1 MEGDPEKSN
10 DPSGDP
16 GSMIF
21 EDHDRFAGFLSSFPF
36 ELQPSLA
43 EIRKKAREDHVPII
57 RDDTQRFMA
66 FLMKMIQPRRIL
78 EIGTAVGFSAL
89 LMAHFDDA
97 LEELVTIE
105 NYEPRIQEASENFGR
120 SDAPVTFLKGDASE
134 ILKTI
139 DGSFDFVFIDAAKGQ
154 YPDYLNLVRD
164 HLTKGSVIVADN
176 ILQDGR
182 ILEPREA
189 LERRDRTIHKRIREY
204 LDMVMNDGSFQS
216 TILPVGDG
224 VAVSILVQTKGR

>member
-1 MEGDPEKSN
+1 
-10 DPSGDP
+10 
-16 GSMIF
+16 MIF
-21 EDHDRFAGFLSSFPF
+21 EDRDRFAGFLSSFPF
-36 ELQPSLA
+36 ELPPSLA

-66 FLMKMIQPRRIL
+66 FLMKITQPHRIL

-204 LDMVMNDGSFQS
+204 LDMVMADGSYQS

-224 VAVSILVQTKGR
+224 VAVSVFVQTKGR

>member
-1 MEGDPEKSN
+1 
-10 DPSGDP
+10 
-16 GSMIF
+16 MIF

-36 ELQPSLA
+36 ELPPSLA

-204 LDMVMNDGSFQS
+204 LDMVMADGSYQS

-224 VAVSILVQTKGR
+224 VAVSVFVQTKGR

>member
-1 MEGDPEKSN
+1 
-10 DPSGDP
+10 
-16 GSMIF
+16 MIF
-21 EDHDRFAGFLSSFPF
+21 EDHDRFVGFLSSFPF
-36 ELQPSLA
+36 ELPPALA

-66 FLMKMIQPRRIL
+66 FLMKMTQPRRIL

-105 NYEPRIQEASENFGR
+105 DYEPRIQEASENFSR

-154 YPDYLNLVRD
+154 YPDYL
-164 HLTKGSVIVADN
+164 HLIRPHLSDDSVIVADN

-182 ILEPREA
+182 ILEPKEA

-204 LDMVMNDGSFQS
+204 LDMVMADGSFRS
-216 TILPVGDG
+216 TVLPVGDG
-224 VAVSILVQTKGR
+224 LAVSILVQTKGR

>member
-1 MEGDPEKSN
+1 
-10 DPSGDP
+10 
-16 GSMIF
+16 MIF

-36 ELQPSLA
+36 ELPPSLA

>member
-1 MEGDPEKSN
+1 
-10 DPSGDP
+10 
-16 GSMIF
+16 MIF

-36 ELQPSLA
+36 ELPPSLA

-204 LDMVMNDGSFQS
+204 LDMVMADGSFQS

>member
-1 MEGDPEKSN
+1 
-10 DPSGDP
+10 
-16 GSMIF
+16 MIF

-36 ELQPSLA
+36 ELPPSLA

-66 FLMKMIQPRRIL
+66 FLMKMAQPHRIL

-204 LDMVMNDGSFQS
+204 LDMVMADGSFQS

>member
-1 MEGDPEKSN
+1 
-10 DPSGDP
+10 
-16 GSMIF
+16 MIF

-36 ELQPSLA
+36 ELPPSLA

-66 FLMKMIQPRRIL
+66 FLMKMAQPHRIL

-204 LDMVMNDGSFQS
+204 LDMVMADGSFQS

-224 VAVSILVQTKGR
+224 VAVSVFVQTKGR